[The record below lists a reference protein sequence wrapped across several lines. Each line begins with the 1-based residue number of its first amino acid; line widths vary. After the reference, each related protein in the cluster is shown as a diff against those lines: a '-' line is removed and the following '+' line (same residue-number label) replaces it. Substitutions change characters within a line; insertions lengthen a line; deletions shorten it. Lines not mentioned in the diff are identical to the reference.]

1 MSRQSGTVDA
11 ALRSKVRLMEE
22 RIAELETLFE
32 RIDVLEEQM
41 QRTERKCARIYI
53 YKDRLIALHAYVCFR
68 AQRS

>member
-1 MSRQSGTVDA
+1 MSRQSGKVDA

-53 YKDRLIALHAYVCFR
+53 YIKTA
-68 AQRS
+68 

>member
-53 YKDRLIALHAYVCFR
+53 YI
-68 AQRS
+68 